1 MQLEM
6 FSQVLGLR
14 KHFFTVWARDLL
26 SLVDPFDVRFQVT
39 NHTESVPTMLTC
51 ECFFGRVG
59 LFMALQELC
68 SPECHFASVT
78 LVTSLSFCMDLLV
91 IRQVRLGLKCHLADV
106 ARERSD
112 IEVDIQMRTQ
122 LT

>member
-6 FSQVLGLR
+6 HSQGLGLS
-14 KHFFTVWARDLL
+14 KYFWTMWTRDLH
-26 SLVDPFDVRFQVT
+26 SLMDPFDVRFQVT

-51 ECFFGRVG
+51 ESFFGRVG

-68 SPECHFASVT
+68 SPERHFANVT

-106 ARERSD
+106 ARERPD
-112 IEVDIQMRTQ
+112 IEMDIQMRTQ